1 MTAPGVLGNDADPDA
16 GTTLSAVLVSGP
28 AHGMLTL
35 NADGS
40 FTYQPDANYSGP
52 DSFVYRASDGTLQS
66 GDTSVTLDV
75 TAVADPPTAGTD
87 GYTIAEDTLL
97 TVTAPGVLGNDAD
110 PDAATTLS
118 AVLVSGPAHG
128 MLTLN
133 ADGSFTYQ
141 PDANY
146 SGPDSFVYRASD
158 GTLQS
163 GDTSVTL
170 DVTAVADPPTAGAD
184 GYTIAEDTLLTVTAP
199 GVLGNDADPDA
210 GTTLSAVLMSGPAH
224 GTLTLNA
231 GRQLHLPA
239 GRQLQRRRTASST
252 APATAPLQSG
262 DTSVTLDVTAVADPP
277 TAGTDG
283 YTIAEDTPADGAGA
297 RRARQRR
304 RPGRRHDPER
314 GARER
319 PGPRRADAQRRRQ
332 LHLPAGRQLQRA
344 GQLRLP
350 RQRRHAAERRHQ
362 RHPRRHRGR
371 GSADGRHRRL
381 HDRRRHAC

>member
-1 MTAPGVLGNDADPDA
+1 M
-16 GTTLSAVLVSGP
+16 SGP
-28 AHGMLTL
+28 AHG
-35 NADGS
+35 
-40 FTYQPDANYSGP
+40 
-52 DSFVYRASDGTLQS
+52 V
-66 GDTSVTLDV
+66 
-75 TAVADPPTAGTD
+75 
-87 GYTIAEDTLL
+87 
-97 TVTAPGVLGNDAD
+97 
-110 PDAATTLS
+110 
-118 AVLVSGPAHG
+118 
-128 MLTLN
+128 LTLN

-210 GTTLSAVLMSGPAH
+210 ATTLSAVLVSGPAH
-224 GTLTLNA
+224 GVLTLNA
-231 GRQLHLPA
+231 DGSFTYQPDANYSGPDSFVYR
-239 GRQLQRRRTASST
+239 ASDGT
-252 APATAPLQSG
+252 LQSG

-277 TAGTDG
+277 TAGADG
-283 YTIAEDTPADGAGA
+283 YTIAEDTLLTVTAPGVLGNDADPDAA
-297 RRARQRR
+297 TTAERR
-304 RPGRRHDPER
+304 
-314 GARER
+314 ARER
-319 PGPRRADAQRRRQ
+319 PGPRHADAERRRQ

-344 GQLRLP
+344 GQLRLS

-371 GSADGRHRRL
+371 GSADGRRRRL
-381 HDRRRHAC
+381 HDRRRHAADGDRARRPRQRRRPGRRDDR